1 MKEERSRTICLLQTI
16 NRNMKRCIEKKV
28 AGTGVFRSQ
37 HKLLMTL
44 GNHQDCSQ
52 TELAEKL
59 EISPAAVAVSLKKLE
74 KSGYISR
81 QCDSRD
87 NRVNQ
92 IVITEKGQ
100 DMIHRSVEYFQEIDE
115 NMLKGFSEQELQELS
130 GLLLRMLKNGEAYYQ
145 SLEHSESQKSL

>member
-1 MKEERSRTICLLQTI
+1 MNDERSRIICLMQTI
-16 NRNMKRCIEKKV
+16 NRNMKRCVEKKV

-100 DMIHRSVEYFQEIDE
+100 DMIHRSVEYFQDIDE
-115 NMLKGFSEQELQELS
+115 NMLKGFSEQELQELN
-130 GLLLRMLKNGEAYYQ
+130 GLLVRMLQNGEAYY
-145 SLEHSESQKSL
+145 KSLD

>member
-1 MKEERSRTICLLQTI
+1 MNDERSRIICLMQTI
-16 NRNMKRCIEKKV
+16 NRNMKRCVEKKV

-59 EISPAAVAVSLKKLE
+59 EISPAAVAVSLKKME

-115 NMLKGFSEQELQELS
+115 NMLKGFSEQELQELN
-130 GLLLRMLKNGEAYYQ
+130 GLLVRMLQNGEAYY
-145 SLEHSESQKSL
+145 KSLD

>member
-1 MKEERSRTICLLQTI
+1 MSR
-16 NRNMKRCIEKKV
+16 
-28 AGTGVFRSQ
+28 
-37 HKLLMTL
+37 
-44 GNHQDCSQ
+44 

-74 KSGYISR
+74 KTGYISR

-100 DMIHRSVEYFQEIDE
+100 DMIRRSVEYFREIDE
-115 NMLKGFSEQELQELS
+115 NMLKGFSEQEIQELN
-130 GLLLRMLKNGEAYYQ
+130 GLLTRMQQNGEAYYQ
-145 SLEHSESQKSL
+145 SLNSSEVLKEETEEMEE

>member
-1 MKEERSRTICLLQTI
+1 MNDERSRTICLLQTI
-16 NRNMKRCIEKKV
+16 NRSMKRSVEKKV

-44 GNHQDCSQ
+44 GKHQDCSQ

-74 KSGYISR
+74 KAGYISR

-92 IVITEKGQ
+92 IVITGKGQ
-100 DMIHRSVEYFQEIDE
+100 DMIHRSVECFQEIDE
-115 NMLKGFSEQELQELS
+115 NMLKGFTGEEIQELNS
-130 GLLLRMLKNGEAYYQ
+130 LLTRMLKNGEAYYQ
-145 SLEHSESQKSL
+145 SLDHSE